1 MKLQSRFN
9 LAFTSLVIILLAIAG
24 LIIYSLILELL
35 INSEEKQLEQKGEL
49 LVQFIQENAHLHN
62 SVEALEEFLNEQDL
76 QFIVYDGASES
87 VLMSTLDLAI
97 VEGFYQQEN
106 FMRDVDEIWIYKK
119 HQYVVSKILIQPDV
133 SEVQL
138 ILLTPLTDLQEV
150 QKSYISRI
158 ALIFIIG
165 AFLAVAFSSF
175 VTRRLVTPLE
185 HLQREVEKI
194 ERREFD
200 DLVPIEATG
209 EIKEVAKSVNHMALE
224 LKQYIDSQQTFFQN
238 ASHELKTPL
247 MTIQGY
253 AEGVRDGIFE
263 GEDAERGL
271 TIIATEVH
279 RLKSIINEMTL
290 LAKLDSEETLYQMKD
305 VLISDVLN
313 QAVLRLE
320 PFSKENEVEVKLHI
334 EGDFHLYADEEKL
347 LQACLNIISN
357 GIRYAEKVVEIRL
370 QTNEVSRVILIEDD
384 GPGIDPVVRENL
396 FHRFVKGSDG
406 ETGLGLAISRAIF
419 EKSGGQIRVSD
430 SSLGGALFI
439 IKFDQNTS

>member
-1 MKLQSRFN
+1 MKLQSRLN

-62 SVEALEEFLNEQDL
+62 SVEALEAFLNEQDL

-97 VEGFYQQEN
+97 VEGFYKQEN
-106 FMRDVDEIWIYKK
+106 FMRDVDEIWVYKK
-119 HQYVVSKILIQPDV
+119 HRYVVSKILIQPDS

-253 AEGVRDGIFE
+253 AEGVRDGVFE
-263 GEDAERGL
+263 GKDAEQGL

-279 RLKSIINEMTL
+279 RLKKIINEMTL
-290 LAKLDSEETLYQMKD
+290 LAKLDSEDSIYQMKAI
-305 VLISDVLN
+305 LISKVLN
-313 QAVLRLE
+313 QALIRLE
-320 PFSKENEVEVKLHI
+320 PFSKEKNVQVNLHVEN
-334 EGDFHLYADEEKL
+334 DFYIQADEEKL
-347 LQACLNIISN
+347 LQAFLNIIAN
-357 GIRYAEKVVEIRL
+357 GVRYARGNVEVTL
-370 QTNEVSRVILIEDD
+370 LKDQTKNIVLIEDD
-384 GPGIDPVVRENL
+384 GPGIDASIKENL

-406 ETGLGLAISRAIF
+406 DTGLGLAISRAIF
-419 EKSGGQIRVSD
+419 EKSGGRITVSD
-430 SSLGGALFI
+430 SSLGGALFKI
-439 IKFDQNTS
+439 EFD

>member
-1 MKLQSRFN
+1 MKLQSRLN

-62 SVEALEEFLNEQDL
+62 SVEALEAFLNEQDL

-97 VEGFYQQEN
+97 VEGFYKQEN
-106 FMRDVDEIWIYKK
+106 FMRDVDEIWVYKK
-119 HQYVVSKILIQPDV
+119 HRYVVSKILIQPDS

-253 AEGVRDGIFE
+253 AEGVRDGVFE
-263 GEDAERGL
+263 GKDAEQGL

-279 RLKSIINEMTL
+279 RLKKIINEMTL
-290 LAKLDSEETLYQMKD
+290 LAKLDSEDSIYQMKAI
-305 VLISDVLN
+305 LISKVLN
-313 QAVLRLE
+313 QALIRLE
-320 PFSKENEVEVKLHI
+320 PFSKEKNVQVNLHVED
-334 EGDFHLYADEEKL
+334 DFYIQADEEKL
-347 LQACLNIISN
+347 LQAFLNIIAN
-357 GIRYAEKVVEIRL
+357 GVRYARGNVEVTL
-370 QTNEVSRVILIEDD
+370 LKDQTKNIVLIEDD
-384 GPGIDPVVRENL
+384 GPGIDASIKENL

-406 ETGLGLAISRAIF
+406 DTGLGLAISRAIF
-419 EKSGGQIRVSD
+419 EKSGGRITVSD
-430 SSLGGALFI
+430 SSLGGALFKI
-439 IKFDQNTS
+439 EFD